1 MYIYILTFKKQK
13 NLLFLFQAAMLL
25 HIVHFELFITGQ
37 LSAASSAGV
46 LPAIAFNL
54 LMPLHVILGDEANA
68 ADVTGE
74 REEALLA
81 VRHQVGQQHPPGGG
95 PVISSAVQQG
105 RKRKSIPQG
114 KRAEERVPLIN
125 TLPVRYLLQIGCDDK
140 QTMLSPD
147 CGDMGRRFR
156 QKNITFPVLSFL

>member
-1 MYIYILTFKKQK
+1 
-13 NLLFLFQAAMLL
+13 MLL
-25 HIVHFELFITGQ
+25 HIVHLELFITGQ

-46 LPAIAFNL
+46 LPAIACNL

-81 VRHQVGQQHPPGGG
+81 VRHQVRQQHPPGGG

-105 RKRKSIPQG
+105 RKRNFP
-114 KRAEERVPLIN
+114 RERELKNGSPL
-125 TLPVRYLLQIGCDDK
+125 LLRYRYLLLIGCDYK
-140 QTMLSPD
+140 RTMLSPD
-147 CGDMGRRFR
+147 CGDMGRHFR
-156 QKNITFPVLSFL
+156 QKNITVLSFL

>member
-1 MYIYILTFKKQK
+1 MYIYIFTFKKQK

-46 LPAIAFNL
+46 LPAIACNL

-105 RKRKSIPQG
+105 RKRKF
-114 KRAEERVPLIN
+114 RRERELKNGSPLLIS
-125 TLPVRYLLQIGCDDK
+125 YLLQIGCDDK
-140 QTMLSPD
+140 RTMLSPD
-147 CGDMGRRFR
+147 CGDMGRHFR
-156 QKNITFPVLSFL
+156 QKNITFPVLSLF